1 VAGGGVVV
9 FFADCAV
16 GFVVGGRGGGGGDA
30 VGEEVLACG
39 EGHCDGDEEHLSWW
53 VGEFWWGGLWCGR

>member
-1 VAGGGVVV
+1 VARGGVVV

-16 GFVVGGRGGGGGDA
+16 GVGVGGGRGGGGCDV

-39 EGHCDGDEEHLSWW
+39 EGHCDGDEEHSFWW
-53 VGEFWWGGLWCGR
+53 VGEFW